1 MNENKAVKKESG
13 WRYVFF
19 GELPGVLMGVAGT
32 VMAADY
38 LRAQPKDDQPVLGG
52 EETEVVPVAQ
62 VSDDMSFAEAFA
74 VARAEVGAG
83 GVFAWHGNVY
93 NTFYKEEWEAMTDEQ
108 KEEFVENY
116 RNTEVVVPEYE
127 TEEYALMDEEEGE
140 VDDGDDEMEEEV
152 EVLDVERVTFADGT
166 EGSVAEIVLNGTDGL
181 LVDTNDDGAADVM
194 VLDVNAD
201 GEIENDFPDYMND
214 ADTSTF
220 A

>member
-1 MNENKAVKKESG
+1 MSENKAVKKESG

-38 LRAQPKDDQPVLGG
+38 LRAQPKDDQPVLSG

-140 VDDGDDEMEEEV
+140 VDDGDDAMEEEV
-152 EVLDVERVTFADGT
+152 E
-166 EGSVAEIVLNGTDGL
+166 
-181 LVDTNDDGAADVM
+181 

>member
-1 MNENKAVKKESG
+1 
-13 WRYVFF
+13 
-19 GELPGVLMGVAGT
+19 
-32 VMAADY
+32 
-38 LRAQPKDDQPVLGG
+38 
-52 EETEVVPVAQ
+52 
-62 VSDDMSFAEAFA
+62 
-74 VARAEVGAG
+74 
-83 GVFAWHGNVY
+83 
-93 NTFYKEEWEAMTDEQ
+93 MTDEQ

-152 EVLDVERVTFADGT
+152 EVLDV
-166 EGSVAEIVLNGTDGL
+166 
-181 LVDTNDDGAADVM
+181 
-194 VLDVNAD
+194 NAD